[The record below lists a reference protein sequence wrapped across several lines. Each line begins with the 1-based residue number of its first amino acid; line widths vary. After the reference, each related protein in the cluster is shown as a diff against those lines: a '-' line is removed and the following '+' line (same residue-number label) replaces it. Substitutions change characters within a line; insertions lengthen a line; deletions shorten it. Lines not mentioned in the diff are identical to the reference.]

1 LDLGFKVIFKVT
13 KVKWGHSRS
22 KIKFDQ
28 KYILL
33 HSLSQ
38 KIGAKLVSLMV
49 WAQSD
54 VKHFIY
60 NAFLINCHHKN
71 VIFLEVSVK
80 QEKSV

>member
-1 LDLGFKVIFKVT
+1 MDLGFKVIFKVT
-13 KVKWGHSRS
+13 NVKWGHSRS

-33 HSLSQ
+33 HGLSH
-38 KIGAKLVSLMV
+38 KIGAKFVSLMV
-49 WAQSD
+49 WVQSD
-54 VKHFIY
+54 VKHFNY

-71 VIFLEVSVK
+71 VILSEVSVK